1 MTRHFDFQLRQPKGP
16 VKPIG
21 RICIRILVAED
32 DGTPILI
39 DDIRSE
45 KEIDTNINILIQE
58 LETIRKQAK
67 RQFKKQ
73 INISDN
79 INKES

>member
-21 RICIRILVAED
+21 HICIRIHITED

-39 DDIRSE
+39 DDIKSE
-45 KEIDTNINILIQE
+45 KGIDTNINMLIQE

-73 INISDN
+73 MNISDN
-79 INKES
+79 INNES

>member
-1 MTRHFDFQLRQPKGP
+1 MTLHFDFQLRQPKGS

-21 RICIRILVAED
+21 QIRIRILARDEY
-32 DGTPILI
+32 DGTNILI

-67 RQFKKQ
+67 KQFKKW
-73 INISDN
+73 S
-79 INKES
+79 